1 MSIIRKEV
9 FFFLLWRLLSSGDF
23 NNSCAP
29 FKLHTYKVAGS
40 RPRKARLKGPR
51 AHTVRQIPGGA
62 FFLDL
67 FTWLVQRHPLHLQLS
82 LLKDGPI
89 RFNLIHVKKQLLV
102 SGIFIE
108 LYKGNERQ
116 FIKIS
121 SVHTDTS
128 IKSQA
133 LLFFFFLHTY
143 LLTTAIIR
151 SMKSTCKSDFK
162 MCHLKK
168 KTRW

>member
-1 MSIIRKEV
+1 MG
-9 FFFLLWRLLSSGDF
+9 L
-23 NNSCAP
+23 
-29 FKLHTYKVAGS
+29 
-40 RPRKARLKGPR
+40 
-51 AHTVRQIPGGA
+51 

-67 FTWLVQRHPLHLQLS
+67 FTRLVQRHPRHLQLS
-82 LLKDGPI
+82 LLRDGPI

-102 SGIFIE
+102 SGTFIE

-133 LLFFFFLHTY
+133 LLFFFFFTY
-143 LLTTAIIR
+143 IPLNY
-151 SMKSTCKSDFK
+151 SYN
-162 MCHLKK
+162 
-168 KTRW
+168 